1 MSRVMSRR
9 SQTLGHLQRECRN
22 CGKQIAFGMF
32 VGFLTMYLI
41 CAKCHR
47 ILRANNAEK
56 HAKKCQ
62 NATFNCCDCNDEFD
76 VETLATHTVC
86 ANAIKTLSP
95 AVFNPK
101 AVVFGAMN

>member
-1 MSRVMSRR
+1 MGRR
-9 SQTLGHLQRECRN
+9 SRTLGRLRRECRR
-22 CGKQIAFGMF
+22 CGKQIGFGMF
-32 VGFLTMYLI
+32 VCLSMYLI

-47 ILRANNAEK
+47 ILRAKSAEK

-76 VETLATHTVC
+76 VETLATHTAC
-86 ANAIKTLSP
+86 ANAIKTLAP

-101 AVVFGAMN
+101 AVANHPTS

>member
-1 MSRVMSRR
+1 MRSRR
-9 SQTLGHLQRECRN
+9 SRTWARLRREYRR
-22 CGKQIAFGMF
+22 CGKRIGFVMF
-32 VGFLTMYLI
+32 VVSFTMYLV

-47 ILRANNAEK
+47 ILRAKNAEK

-76 VETLATHTVC
+76 VETLATHTSC

-101 AVVFGAMN
+101 AVVNGVAN